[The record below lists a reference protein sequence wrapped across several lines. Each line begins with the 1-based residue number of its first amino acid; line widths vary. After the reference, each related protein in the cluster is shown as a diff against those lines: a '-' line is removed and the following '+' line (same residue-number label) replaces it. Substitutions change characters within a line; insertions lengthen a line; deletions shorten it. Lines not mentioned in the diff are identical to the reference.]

1 VEALMTTAGGQ
12 LAVRA
17 SADDV
22 RSASEWLEQIC
33 SEHDV
38 PAEQILRLD
47 LCLNEALGNIILH
60 GGPSALK
67 APVHLLLEI
76 KVDGR
81 YAQAELSVSDT
92 GQAFNPLTAVA
103 KNQALTLADATAG
116 GLGLTMINGYS
127 DRLDYDFRE
136 GRNQLTFSVRW
147 ESSN

>member
-1 VEALMTTAGGQ
+1 METVGGQ
-12 LAVRA
+12 LAIRA

-33 SEHDV
+33 CENDV

-67 APVHLLLEI
+67 APVYLVLEI
-76 KVDGR
+76 NADGR
-81 YAQAELSVSDT
+81 RVQAELSVSDS
-92 GQAFNPLTAVA
+92 GKAFNPLTVAV
-103 KNQALTLADATAG
+103 KHQALTLADAIPG

-136 GRNQLTFSVRW
+136 GRNHLTFFVQW
-147 ESSN
+147 EASS